1 MAFQERINAKIAT
14 VVRAGFAIGMTS
26 LEKMVN
32 SPAPSILAASEI
44 SWGIPVKNWRSR
56 KMKNGF
62 PKKQVTVRG
71 RKVPIHFIFV
81 NIRNRGTSVT

>member
-1 MAFQERINAKIAT
+1 MQRSQLLSEP
-14 VVRAGFAIGMTS
+14 GFAIGMTS

-44 SWGIPVKNWRSR
+44 SWGIPVKNWQQQKDEERISKKAGNR
-56 KMKNGF
+56 K
-62 PKKQVTVRG
+62 
-71 RKVPIHFIFV
+71 RKEGSDPLLFV